1 MKRIFI
7 LIFFLASV
15 TLTYSDSNNLFQV
28 RTGILVKIDPA
39 SAFTPNYAVYPGPT
53 LDEIP
58 DEMAAAEFEEM
69 FLNKITGPID
79 KTFVLYIY
87 EMNDSIYTL
96 RDDLMLVSI
105 DSSLIKERVIGDIKR
120 RDKNIFFDNYDLD
133 RESNTYNIKDTVD
146 DEQLALIS
154 TDIAK
159 FIFWNLILEYNTD
172 NEIPTGVDIS
182 GMPMPHG
189 FPRVF
194 EPKTRAN
201 FDLSIG
207 WGNVYDNNVTLRFSI
222 NLTNLVM
229 PSLEVAVK
237 YNFETDND
245 TFSPFVGGS
254 LYGGLIDGF
263 PIGIGAIGGIDFFP
277 LDENSNDRQLFYS
290 LEARIGGVLFA
301 STYFDKGRRRGGIW
315 KDTSWLLEGGLY
327 FATGY
332 IKYE

>member
-1 MKRIFI
+1 MKKIILVIFL
-7 LIFFLASV
+7 LISGIAGF
-15 TLTYSDSNNLFQV
+15 TESDNLFQV

-53 LDEIP
+53 PDEIP

-69 FLNKITGPID
+69 FLNKITDGND
-79 KTFVLYIY
+79 KAFVLSIY
-87 EMNDSIYTL
+87 TKNDGIYTL
-96 RDDLMLVSI
+96 RNDLMLSTI
-105 DSSLIKERVIGDIKR
+105 DTSLIKERVIGDIKR
-120 RDKNIFFDNYDLD
+120 KDKAVFFDNYDLD
-133 RESNTYNIKDTVD
+133 RESGIYYVKDTID
-146 DEQLALIS
+146 DEQLSLIS
-154 TDIAK
+154 RDVAK

-172 NEIPTGVDIS
+172 NEIYTGVDIS

-207 WGNVYDNNVTLRFSI
+207 WGNVYDNNITLRFSI

-237 YNFETDND
+237 YNFETDSD

-277 LDENSNDRQLFYS
+277 LDENSNNRQLFYS
-290 LEARIGGVLFA
+290 LESRIGGVLFA